1 MIYHDYEAMVMHYG
15 NMMIIAIHDH
25 VVITT
30 VAVDH
35 VMGYQSFLLTMIYA
49 ASST

>member
-30 VAVDH
+30 VAVDD
-35 VMGYQSFLLTMIYA
+35 VMGYQSLLTMINV